1 MSVTLS
7 HAEPS
12 IAGVGDYIALMK
24 PRVMSLV
31 VFTAF
36 VGLAIAPGHLH
47 PVIAVTALI
56 CIAVGAGAAG
66 ALNMWYDADIDARMT
81 RTQGRPVPAG
91 RVTPGEALAFGIT
104 LAGFA
109 VVTLGLLVNVVAGA
123 LLAATIAFYVLIYT
137 MWLKRRTPQN
147 IVIGGAAGALPPMIG
162 WASVTGGFA
171 VEPVLLFLI
180 IFFWTPPHFWALSLY
195 RAQDYARAGI
205 PMLPVVSGEAETR
218 RQILLYS
225 LILAPLGASPWLL
238 GYAGPLY
245 GIVAVAG
252 GAAIVALAVR
262 IHRNRAQA
270 SEKAAAAGGAPR
282 QTHAASKQMFAFSI
296 LYLFLLFAMLLVDS
310 LNSAAHRTGNTHTS
324 LDNVNSPVSRC
335 PAPEPTCRHHIGTA
349 GGPAPGQKP
358 G

>member
-47 PVIAVTALI
+47 PVIAATALI

-66 ALNMWYDADIDARMT
+66 ALNMWYDADIDARMA
-81 RTQGRPVPAG
+81 RTQNRPVPAG
-91 RVTPGEALAFGIT
+91 RVAPREALAFGIT

-109 VVTLGLLVNVVAGA
+109 IVVLGLLVNVIAGA
-123 LLAATIAFYVLIYT
+123 LLAGTIGFYVLIYT

-162 WASVTGGFA
+162 WASVTGGLA
-171 VEPVLLFLI
+171 VEPILLFLI

-195 RAQDYARAGI
+195 RAQDYARAGV
-205 PMLPVVSGEAETR
+205 PMLPVVAGEPETR

-225 LILAPLGASPWLL
+225 LLLAPLSASPWLL
-238 GYAGPLY
+238 GYAGALY
-245 GIVAVAG
+245 GIAAIAG
-252 GAAIVALAVR
+252 GAAMVALAVR
-262 IHRNRAQA
+262 IYRDRTPVVAPG
-270 SEKAAAAGGAPR
+270 AAAGEQR
-282 QTHAASKQMFAFSI
+282 QAHAVCKQMFAFSI
-296 LYLFLLFAMLLVDS
+296 LYLFLLFAMLLVDKFTGP
-310 LNSAAHRTGNTHTS
+310 LVGHIAA
-324 LDNVNSPVSRC
+324 
-335 PAPEPTCRHHIGTA
+335 
-349 GGPAPGQKP
+349 
-358 G
+358 